1 MPIDYRRYPKNWKTE
16 IVPAVLE
23 RALNCCEFCGL
34 ENGREVY
41 AISMTVKDE
50 GRYKHRRM
58 WFRDRRDAK
67 RESITGVVDTVKIV
81 LTVAHLDH
89 DEENHDVKLER
100 LAALCQI
107 CHLRYDA
114 AEKYRR
120 RLESWK
126 LKEENK

>member
-1 MPIDYRRYPKNWKTE
+1 MPIDYSRYPLNWKTE
-16 IVPAVLE
+16 IVPAVLK
-23 RALNCCEFCGL
+23 RAGNCCEFCGL

-58 WFRDRRDAK
+58 WFRDERDAK
-67 RESITGVVDTVKIV
+67 RESITGIVDTVKIV
-81 LTVAHLDH
+81 LTIAHLDH
-89 DEENHDVKLER
+89 DEENHAVKPDR
-100 LAALCQI
+100 LAALCQM

-126 LKEENK
+126 VKEEA

>member
-1 MPIDYRRYPKNWKTE
+1 MPIDYNRYPPNWKTE
-16 IVPAVLE
+16 IVPHVLK
-23 RALNCCEFCGL
+23 RAGNCCEFCGL

-58 WFRDRRDAK
+58 WFRDKMDAK
-67 RESITGVVDTVKIV
+67 RESITGVVDTVKVV

-89 DEENHDVKLER
+89 DEENHNVKYDR
-100 LAALCQI
+100 LAALCQV

-126 LKEENK
+126 IKEEA